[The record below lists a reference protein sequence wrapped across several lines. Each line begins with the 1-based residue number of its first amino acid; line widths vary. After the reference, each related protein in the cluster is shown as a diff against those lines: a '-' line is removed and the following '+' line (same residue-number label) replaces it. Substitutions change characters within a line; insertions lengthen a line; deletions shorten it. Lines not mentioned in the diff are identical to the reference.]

1 LTNDVFKLLWFGQ
14 QTNDPL
20 NLKPNM
26 NHMKNITL
34 LMISI
39 ILCISVYSQDDKDDP
54 AKNGNRFFVGF
65 SYSYLSI
72 DMKLSA
78 LSLHSEWYGT
88 DMGTHELTDEELDD
102 VNSNVD
108 RNTRVNYLNI
118 VAGMSFIKNPGSKWH
133 ANGNVY
139 LGIAGTRAEVQ
150 NTGTDSLEYTFGSDF
165 SKPCLGLGFDAGY
178 RFDDHWGL
186 SVMPR
191 VFGSISKTDE
201 INDMVNPDPINFTST
216 KEDKNQIIYFRCD
229 LLASYT
235 TGPVTLYLGP
245 GFYYSWSKH
254 EYSREYIHVETGD
267 VLIEKVNSTIVPRTF
282 IDGSL
287 AMEWKIIEA
296 FTFNAH
302 AGISRDLSLDA
313 GIHFNF

>member
-1 LTNDVFKLLWFGQ
+1 MFILRSDRTIKVYAYLYCNKKTKYKL
-14 QTNDPL
+14 
-20 NLKPNM
+20 
-26 NHMKNITL
+26 MKKLAIITL
-34 LMISI
+34 L
-39 ILCISVYSQDDKDDP
+39 ILYASFARSQDAATDP
-54 AKNGNRFFVGF
+54 AKTGNRFFVGF

-102 VNSNVD
+102 VNSTVD

-118 VAGMSFIKNPGSKWH
+118 VAGMSFIQNPGSKWH
-133 ANGNVY
+133 ANGNVN

-191 VFGSISKTDE
+191 VVGSISKTDE
-201 INDMVNPDPINFTST
+201 INDMVNPDPINFTSN
-216 KEDKNQIIYFRCD
+216 KEDKNQIIYFRSD

-254 EYSREYIHVETGD
+254 EYSRKYIHVETGD

-287 AMEWKIIEA
+287 AMEWRIIEA